1 MTRKCVCE
9 LCNCGRHRCPHQP
22 TGLFEKSKQPCSVT
36 EYAEKYPEYE
46 GVHPRQSMKPKQEY
60 KAGRDLMEG
69 TTTFKSDYIPFE
81 VTRRPGRVQEEY
93 KPGSGHID
101 LGTTYKMD
109 YNPYKVQAFVA
120 ARPKERLH
128 ATGAKLDTMPTYKDD
143 FRAWEF
149 SKREPTKPEPS
160 YRPSSSKFANLT
172 TFQNDFAPK
181 GLVPR
186 ESFKPPNMARLSDA
200 PFDSLTSHRISY
212 IPHQLGA
219 KFVKPKEDYKPS
231 DQPFEDLTIHR
242 CDFQGLPGELSKSC
256 KPDFSKVT
264 SDARFDGST
273 EFRDR
278 FQQWPVTLPKVH
290 KLPEYVT
297 PEGHMDLSTTS
308 NMDYVGH
315 KVQPFIPKRPISR
328 GRRSSVPFQGN
339 TTMKEDFRKWEVRK
353 QEMIKNKEEMGIP
366 TGKFDGLSTF
376 QAHYIPHQLNPIQSF
391 KPQNVVTRSLAPFY
405 DGTMYRTEYTSKK
418 PDLCPASFQEP
429 PGYVF
434 DDVDH
439 RGHKYFRKMLT
450 PLGSKSILTN
460 GIPVPSEV
468 AVMS

>member
-60 KAGRDLMEG
+60 KAGRDLMDG
-69 TTTFKSDYIPFE
+69 TTTFKRHRCPHQPTGLFE
-81 VTRRPGRVQEEY
+81 KSKQPCSVTEYAEKYPEYEGVHPRQSMKPKQEY
-93 KPGSGHID
+93 KAGRD
-101 LGTTYKMD
+101 LMDGTT
-109 YNPYKVQAFVA
+109 
-120 ARPKERLH
+120 
-128 ATGAKLDTMPTYKDD
+128 
-143 FRAWEF
+143 
-149 SKREPTKPEPS
+149 
-160 YRPSSSKFANLT
+160 
-172 TFQNDFAPK
+172 TFK
-181 GLVPR
+181 
-186 ESFKPPNMARLSDA
+186 
-200 PFDSLTSHRISY
+200 
-212 IPHQLGA
+212 
-219 KFVKPKEDYKPS
+219 
-231 DQPFEDLTIHR
+231 
-242 CDFQGLPGELSKSC
+242 
-256 KPDFSKVT
+256 
-264 SDARFDGST
+264 
-273 EFRDR
+273 
-278 FQQWPVTLPKVH
+278 
-290 KLPEYVT
+290 
-297 PEGHMDLSTTS
+297 
-308 NMDYVGH
+308 
-315 KVQPFIPKRPISR
+315 PISR

-366 TGKFDGLSTF
+366 AGKFDGLSTF

-460 GIPVPSEV
+460 GITIPSEV